1 LNIAPIL
8 RLTFFYI
15 FDYGGPQVSH
25 ANKKITTQTKVTAQ
39 KQKLMARKQKLTVR
53 KQKLTAQKKNS
64 RHQRKNSRHQR
75 KNSRHQRK
83 THGTKEKLTAQEH
96 IFSMR
101 GLETDL
107 KQSNKHGGLNKN
119 VKILF
124 KLRGGNSYSSSKLL
138 CLLWR

>member
-1 LNIAPIL
+1 MSTSILTKCLILNIAPIL

-39 KQKLMARKQKLTVR
+39 KQKLMARKQKLTAR

-75 KNSRHQRK
+75 K
-83 THGTKEKLTAQEH
+83 THGTRAHFQHERT
-96 IFSMR
+96 
-101 GLETDL
+101 
-107 KQSNKHGGLNKN
+107 
-119 VKILF
+119 
-124 KLRGGNSYSSSKLL
+124 GN
-138 CLLWR
+138 